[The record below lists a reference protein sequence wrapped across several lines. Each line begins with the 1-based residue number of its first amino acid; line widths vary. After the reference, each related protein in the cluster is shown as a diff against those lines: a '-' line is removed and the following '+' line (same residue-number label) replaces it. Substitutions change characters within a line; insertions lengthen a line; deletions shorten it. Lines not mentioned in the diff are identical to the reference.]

1 MTVYRVVEHWHVH
14 HCAAQPYPH
23 PWMITRTVA
32 EVVDGGRCLTPVTLP
47 ATDPA
52 TGHSIA
58 VRVAC
63 RRRVP
68 LADRCPTC
76 TPHVEVARISLH
88 LTAVKGDR

>member
-14 HCAAQPYPH
+14 HCAAQP
-23 PWMITRTVA
+23 
-32 EVVDGGRCLTPVTLP
+32 LP